1 MATIKKIKKIKRPQ
15 SLGEEIANSVSH
27 GAGAV
32 FGIVSLILTL
42 LTTNS
47 FVSMVA
53 SMIFSFAIIL
63 LFLSS
68 TLYHAFPPSLRVKR
82 LFKRFDHISIYVL
95 IGASFAPLL
104 LLIADQPFGF
114 IFFTVQWLIITIG
127 VIFKAVFI
135 DRFQVLHLVM
145 FLLLGWSA
153 LLIGRVFEAL
163 PPAAFILT
171 ISGGLAYSFGVI
183 FYGLSRKIKYSHFV
197 WHLFVLAGVILHFL
211 SNYLFIFL
219 PLTY

>member
-114 IFFTVQWLIITIG
+114 IFFTVQWVIITIG

>member
-1 MATIKKIKKIKRPQ
+1 
-15 SLGEEIANSVSH
+15 
-27 GAGAV
+27 
-32 FGIVSLILTL
+32 
-42 LTTNS
+42 
-47 FVSMVA
+47 
-53 SMIFSFAIIL
+53 
-63 LFLSS
+63 
-68 TLYHAFPPSLRVKR
+68 
-82 LFKRFDHISIYVL
+82 
-95 IGASFAPLL
+95 
-104 LLIADQPFGF
+104 
-114 IFFTVQWLIITIG
+114 
-127 VIFKAVFI
+127 
-135 DRFQVLHLVM
+135 M